1 MAILLA
7 VLAAATNAGASV
19 LQRKANLREAEA
31 HRTGLAGLAHLLRQP
46 LWLAGISAVIVS
58 FLLQAAALVVGQ
70 LSEVQPLMALDLPFS
85 LLLASFVFPQRLGWR
100 VWVEIAVM
108 TGGIALF
115 LYALHPTA
123 GVPGGASGVAWAWCA
138 GVTAGVVA
146 LLTGVGMRLAGVRRA
161 ALLGIASGIAFAL
174 TAVFIAAALAGGLS
188 GEVFTRWQLY
198 FVPVA
203 GITAMVLLQEGLQAG
218 PLVAVQPG
226 VTLSDPVVAV
236 VLGALLFH
244 EGLRTGAW
252 LIPEV
257 VGAAAVAWGAVRL
270 SRSSIG
276 TGPPNQGG
284 ASADDESSPA
294 GRTAPGASRAAR
306 RNRC

>member
-1 MAILLA
+1 MTILLA

-19 LQRKANLREAEA
+19 LQRKANLREVEA
-31 HRTGLAGLAHLLRQP
+31 HRTGLAGLADLLRQP

-58 FLLQAAALVVGQ
+58 FLLQAGALVVGE

-85 LLLASFVFPQRLGWR
+85 LLLASLVFPQRLGRR

-108 TGGIALF
+108 TGGIAVF
-115 LYALHPTA
+115 LYALHPTEGA
-123 GVPGGASGVAWAWCA
+123 PGGASGAAWAWGA

-146 LLTGVGMRLAGVRRA
+146 LLTGAGMRLAGVRRA
-161 ALLGIASGIAFAL
+161 ALLGIASGVAFAL

-198 FVPVA
+198 LVPVA

-236 VLGALLFH
+236 VLGALLFD

-257 VGAAAVAWGAVRL
+257 IGAAAVAWGAVRL

-276 TGPPNQGG
+276 TAPQNQGG
-284 ASADDESSPA
+284 PSDDDGSSPA
-294 GRTAPGASRAAR
+294 GRTAPGASRAAGR
-306 RNRC
+306 DPC